1 MTSRQRT
8 YFVSRTTVVLL
19 FGIIAG
25 AMGLFLWSENSVSY
39 ADRDDGSRA
48 AQRALSTAED
58 LSRAF
63 QFVAGSVGPSVV
75 TISSVQKMRP
85 ILQTRREI
93 PEELRRF
100 FGDEDAWDK
109 FFDFHTPPEGFNRQG
124 LGSGVIISEDGYI
137 VTNNHVVRNADGV
150 VVTLADGRQFDA
162 KVVGVDRKTDLAVL
176 RIEAEGLTPAPLGD
190 SEDVVVG
197 QWVLAIGSP
206 FNYQQTVTAG
216 IVSATGRTV
225 GVTDYE
231 NFIQTDAAINPGNS
245 GGPLVNLQGQVIGI
259 NTVIASR
266 SGSFNGLGFAI
277 PSNWVRRHTGAIV
290 KHGHVQRGKL
300 GVIIQ
305 DLNRDLA
312 RQFDFDADK
321 GVLVSDVMPGSPAAS
336 AGIQA
341 GDIIISVNGTAVDK
355 VRTLRNTIADTL
367 PGTPVQ
373 IGVFRD
379 GREETFD
386 VVLDELEDELVRLS
400 GHGSD
405 RSDDREQETST
416 DAGLTVQTL
425 TPELARSM
433 KTPVEK
439 GVVVMK
445 IESGSLASRAMV
457 RPGDVIVSVDNRPVS
472 SAQEFGELLER
483 GDFEGGILL
492 RLVRNGIRR
501 YEILKIRD

>member
-1 MTSRQRT
+1 MASRQRT

-39 ADRDDGSRA
+39 ADRSDRSQA
-48 AQRALSTAED
+48 VQQALSTAED

-63 QFVAGSVGPSVV
+63 QFVADSVGPSVV
-75 TISSVQKMRP
+75 TISSVQKMQPIRRTRP
-85 ILQTRREI
+85 EI

-124 LGSGVIISEDGYI
+124 LGSGVIIAEDGYI
-137 VTNNHVVRNADGV
+137 VTNNHVVRNADHV

-162 KVVGVDRKTDLAVL
+162 KVVGVDRRTDLAVL

-266 SGSFNGLGFAI
+266 SGSFSGLGFSI

-305 DLNRDLA
+305 DLDRDLA

-400 GHGSD
+400 GHGSG

>member
-1 MTSRQRT
+1 MMTSRQRT

-206 FNYQQTVTAG
+206 FNYQQTVTA
-216 IVSATGRTV
+216 
-225 GVTDYE
+225 
-231 NFIQTDAAINPGNS
+231 
-245 GGPLVNLQGQVIGI
+245 
-259 NTVIASR
+259 
-266 SGSFNGLGFAI
+266 
-277 PSNWVRRHTGAIV
+277 
-290 KHGHVQRGKL
+290 
-300 GVIIQ
+300 
-305 DLNRDLA
+305 
-312 RQFDFDADK
+312 
-321 GVLVSDVMPGSPAAS
+321 
-336 AGIQA
+336 
-341 GDIIISVNGTAVDK
+341 
-355 VRTLRNTIADTL
+355 
-367 PGTPVQ
+367 
-373 IGVFRD
+373 
-379 GREETFD
+379 
-386 VVLDELEDELVRLS
+386 
-400 GHGSD
+400 
-405 RSDDREQETST
+405 
-416 DAGLTVQTL
+416 
-425 TPELARSM
+425 
-433 KTPVEK
+433 
-439 GVVVMK
+439 
-445 IESGSLASRAMV
+445 
-457 RPGDVIVSVDNRPVS
+457 
-472 SAQEFGELLER
+472 
-483 GDFEGGILL
+483 
-492 RLVRNGIRR
+492 
-501 YEILKIRD
+501 

>member
-8 YFVSRTTVVLL
+8 YCVSGTTVVLL

-39 ADRDDGSRA
+39 ADRGDRSQA
-48 AQRALSTAED
+48 AQQALSTAED

-63 QFVAGSVGPSVV
+63 QFVADSVGPSVV
-75 TISSVQKMRP
+75 TISSVQKMQPIRRTRP
-85 ILQTRREI
+85 EV

-100 FGDEDAWDK
+100 FGDEDAWEK
-109 FFDFHTPPEGFNRQG
+109 FFEFHTPREGFNRQG
-124 LGSGVIISEDGYI
+124 LGSGVIIAEDGYI

-162 KVVGVDRKTDLAVL
+162 KVVGVDRRTDLAVL

-266 SGSFNGLGFAI
+266 SGSFSGLGFSI

-321 GVLVSDVMPGSPAAS
+321 GVLVSDVIPGSPAAS

-400 GHGSD
+400 GHGSG

-445 IESGSLASRAMV
+445 LEPGSLASRAMV
-457 RPGDVIVSVDNRPVS
+457 RPGDVIVSVDNRSVS